1 MDEKKKYY
9 TQAQNKATQ
18 KYIKNNLED
27 IRIRVPKGHK
37 EKYKI
42 AAKAAGL
49 SVNKFFID
57 AAEEKIKS
65 NELIQEVLAKENLLV
80 DEDEQDYLS

>member
-49 SVNKFFID
+49 SVNKFFVT
-57 AAEEKIKS
+57 AANEKIEREGLLDE
-65 NELIQEVLAKENLLV
+65 ELLE
-80 DEDEQDYLS
+80 DEDIDDLG